1 MVLPSSAIAQL
12 GAHCLWADS
21 VLLGGCADPLLFDSP
36 GQQDGDLWRWRCPK
50 QTQGRTLLLCW
61 DVCKWVVTAL
71 CIPAYLSFL
80 QVEGAWLHPSRYLL
94 SSKGMCG
101 SLPLV
106 KGLLVSLKIVLCLL
120 PSFLLPQMTSWVIG
134 GDKCSRNRNVA
145 RNLDAPKTEMAK
157 EPKSERD
164 THIHR

>member
-1 MVLPSSAIAQL
+1 
-12 GAHCLWADS
+12 
-21 VLLGGCADPLLFDSP
+21 
-36 GQQDGDLWRWRCPK
+36 
-50 QTQGRTLLLCW
+50 
-61 DVCKWVVTAL
+61 
-71 CIPAYLSFL
+71 
-80 QVEGAWLHPSRYLL
+80 
-94 SSKGMCG
+94 MCG